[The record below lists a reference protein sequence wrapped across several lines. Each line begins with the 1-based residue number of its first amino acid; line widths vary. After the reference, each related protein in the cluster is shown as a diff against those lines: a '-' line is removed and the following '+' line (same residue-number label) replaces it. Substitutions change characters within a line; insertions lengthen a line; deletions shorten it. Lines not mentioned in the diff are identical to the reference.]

1 MANKTKMDGSIG
13 AKNKKV
19 ILAAAEKAF
28 ASNGFKGTSVQQI
41 ADEAKLPKT
50 NILYYFKSKQGLY
63 VALLQDI
70 MSLWNSRFDQVTEQD
85 DPAESLADY
94 IADKMMVSRTH
105 PQASKIF
112 AMEVLN
118 GAPYLNKFF
127 RDEHVAWM
135 EGRLAILRSWIA
147 QERMAA
153 VDPVYLLFHIWAC
166 TQHYADFSS
175 QITSL
180 RGKAMK
186 RSDFDD
192 ATKQLVHLVLS
203 GCALPVPAKYQESE
217 NE

>member
-1 MANKTKMDGSIG
+1 MASKSKMDGSIG
-13 AKNKKV
+13 AKNKQK

-28 ASNGFKGTSVQQI
+28 ATYGFKGTSVQQI
-41 ADEAKLPKT
+41 ADEAELPKT

-70 MSLWNSRFDQVTEQD
+70 MSLWNSRFDQVTEDD

-94 IADKMMVSRTH
+94 IADKMTMSRTH

-127 RDEHVAWM
+127 SNEHVAWM
-135 EGRLAILRSWIA
+135 EGRVAILNSWIA
-147 QERMAA
+147 QGRMTA
-153 VDPVYLLFHIWAC
+153 VDPQYLLFHIWAC
-166 TQHYADFSS
+166 TQHYADFSA

-180 RGKAMK
+180 RGKTMK
-186 RSDFDD
+186 RADFDE
-192 ATKQLVHLVLS
+192 ATRQLVQLILS
-203 GCALPVPAKYQESE
+203 GCGLTVPEKYVESAK
-217 NE
+217 

>member
-1 MANKTKMDGSIG
+1 MVSKSKMDGSIG
-13 AKNKKV
+13 AKNKQK

-28 ASNGFKGTSVQQI
+28 ATYGFKGTSVQQI
-41 ADEAKLPKT
+41 ADEAELPKT

-63 VALLQDI
+63 AALLQDI
-70 MSLWNSRFDQVTEQD
+70 MSLWNSRFDQVTEND

-94 IADKMMVSRTH
+94 INDKMTMSRTH

-118 GAPYLNKFF
+118 GAPYLHKYF
-127 RDEHVAWM
+127 RSEHVAWTD
-135 EGRLAILRSWIA
+135 GRIEILNHWIK
-147 QERMAA
+147 QGKMKA
-153 VDPVYLLFHIWAC
+153 VDPQYLLFNIWAC

-186 RSDFDD
+186 RADFDE
-192 ATKQLVHLVLS
+192 ATRQLIQLVLS
-203 GCALPVPAKYQESE
+203 GCGLSVPKKYQESAE
-217 NE
+217 